1 MSVTYIPKGYRSKLN
16 LYETQLAIGTLKR
29 IFEEHLC
36 KAINL
41 KRVSA
46 PLFVRAN
53 SGLNDNL
60 NGIERP
66 VAFETKEGGMQ
77 AEIVHSLAKWKRLAL
92 HKYGFPA
99 GEGLY
104 TDMNAIRRDEQMD
117 NIHSIY
123 VDQWDWERVITK
135 EERTVAF
142 LKQIVSDIV
151 SAICDTYERMRD
163 IFPALDTDISREVFF
178 ITAQQLEDMYPDLTS
193 KERED
198 AIVRQHKTV
207 FIMQIGKTLKS
218 GQKHDGRAPD
228 YDDWELN
235 GDILMYNEVL
245 DSALE
250 ISSMGIRVDSES
262 LARQLKLSGCED
274 RKELMFHKMLL
285 NNELPLSIG
294 GGIGQSRLCMLLLKK
309 AHIGEVQVSIWDKD
323 TIEACKEAKVILL

>member
-1 MSVTYIPKGYRSKLN
+1 
-16 LYETQLAIGTLKR
+16 
-29 IFEEHLC
+29 
-36 KAINL
+36 
-41 KRVSA
+41 
-46 PLFVRAN
+46 
-53 SGLNDNL
+53 
-60 NGIERP
+60 
-66 VAFETKEGGMQ
+66 
-77 AEIVHSLAKWKRLAL
+77 
-92 HKYGFPA
+92 
-99 GEGLY
+99 
-104 TDMNAIRRDEQMD
+104 
-117 NIHSIY
+117 
-123 VDQWDWERVITK
+123 
-135 EERTVAF
+135 
-142 LKQIVSDIV
+142 
-151 SAICDTYERMRD
+151 
-163 IFPALDTDISREVFF
+163 LDTDISREVFF

-309 AHIGEVQVSIWDKD
+309 AHIGEVQVSIWDRD